1 MWHLVDLT
9 SVLHRAHLSYL
20 VIIFTLL
27 ITGCSPEAEL
37 PALVPFQLVSVGE
50 SSYILEAQSS
60 ITKQFSVR
68 VLARDGQPVPQVTVF
83 FSVSDGS
90 AQLSNSTIMTDA
102 QGIATVE
109 VTTGSKVQRIEIE
122 AFVPALENPPL
133 LLILDIVAQMPAAI
147 QLVSG
152 DMQEA
157 VSMTALPDYLQVKVV
172 DAFGNAVKNITVDFS
187 ITSGNGSIDSSLSRF
202 QSNSDGIAYA
212 KFTAG
217 TLPVSKVT
225 ASAGGSFPIAFT
237 VFSLLPV
244 TLNPVV
250 STQYAADLSWSKS
263 VNSSFA
269 YYRILRSPGYTV
281 NFTEVGIISD
291 PDVTVFADEGA
302 DIGRVYT
309 YKIRV
314 ISDKGNHVDSNG
326 RMGERGES
334 MDLQNES
341 DIADVIMNRDK
352 SAIYVARLL
361 SRRVLMISTD
371 TFQKTDSIELQDSPY
386 ALAVSSDQTKLY
398 VALYGLPRFQV
409 IDLASKTMLKD
420 VDLSAVIGANAIVDL
435 YAAANGQLYAS
446 SYGGYVARIDESA
459 NYVASRVASD
469 KFFSSGAPTFVAEHG
484 NYLYMEESLLTPN
497 SLFKIDMSVADSP
510 IVMEDVHGTVSG
522 TRGCALSTDG
532 AVLYLTS
539 GQLVSTNTL
548 KPIDQWNSS
557 TLYSLQVSNQKLF
570 GCFYGGSFERW
581 KLDRLDLVTQSI
593 EKSIPLGFN
602 SPRIFLSADAL
613 SVFLVSIPI
622 APYYTVRIFKV
633 NL

>member
-1 MWHLVDLT
+1 VNYPVELT
-9 SVLHRAHLSYL
+9 SVLNRSHLSYL
-20 VIIFTLL
+20 FILFALL
-27 ITGCSPEAEL
+27 ITGCSSEAEL
-37 PALVPFQLVSVGE
+37 TGPIPYQMESMGE
-50 SSYILEAQSS
+50 SRYILDAQSS
-60 ITKQFSVR
+60 ITKQFRVR
-68 VLARDGQPVPQVTVF
+68 VLARDARPVPNVTVF
-83 FSVSDGS
+83 FSVRDGS
-90 AQLSNSTIMTDA
+90 ALLSDSTVMTDA
-102 QGIATVE
+102 QGIATVD
-109 VTTGSKVQRIEIE
+109 VTAGSKVQTIQVE

-133 LLILDIVAQMPAAI
+133 MFLMEIVSQMPAVI
-147 QLVSG
+147 KIVSG

-187 ITSGNGSIDSSLSRF
+187 ITSGNGNIDSGLSRF
-202 QSNSDGIAYA
+202 QTNSDGIAYA
-212 KFTAG
+212 RFTAG

-225 ASAGGSFPIAFT
+225 ASVGGSFPIAFT

-244 TLNPVV
+244 TLNSVV
-250 STQYAADLSWSKS
+250 STPNAADLSWSKT

-269 YYRILRSPGYTV
+269 YYSILRSPGYTV

-302 DIGRVYT
+302 DIGTVYT

-341 DIADVIMNRDK
+341 DIAEVIMNRDK

-409 IDLASKTMLKD
+409 IDLASKALLKD
-420 VDLSAVIGANAIVDL
+420 VDLSAVIGTNAIVDL

-459 NYVASRVASD
+459 NYFASRVASNR
-469 KFFSSGAPTFVAEHG
+469 FFSSGAPTFVAEHG

-522 TRGCALSTDG
+522 TRGCALSADG

-539 GQLVSTNTL
+539 GQVVSTNTL
-548 KPIDQWNSS
+548 KPTYQLNGP

-570 GCFYGGSFERW
+570 GCFYGGGFERW
-581 KLDRLDLVTQSI
+581 RLDRLDLVTQRI
-593 EKSIPLGFN
+593 EKSVPLGFN
-602 SPRIFLSADAL
+602 TSRIFLSADEL
-613 SVFLVSIPI
+613 SVFLVSLPF
-622 APYYTVRIFKV
+622 APYYTVRIYKV